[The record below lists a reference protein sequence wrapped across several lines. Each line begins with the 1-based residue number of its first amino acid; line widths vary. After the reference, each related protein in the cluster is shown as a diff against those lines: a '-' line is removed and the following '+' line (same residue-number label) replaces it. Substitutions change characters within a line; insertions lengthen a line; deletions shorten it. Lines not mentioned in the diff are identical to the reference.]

1 MTQPAAQ
8 AMVTKKL
15 THSRGH
21 KCAHDLANR
30 DLEESQKQVL
40 KRYEKDFELFF
51 TVNLYFFEKYR
62 LLMFN
67 TDKCIKNAYNVTS
80 SFLHLIS
87 KVGLWSIR

>member
-1 MTQPAAQ
+1 MTQPSRDAE

-15 THSRGH
+15 TPSRGH

-51 TVNLYFFEKYR
+51 MVNLYFLK
-62 LLMFN
+62 
-67 TDKCIKNAYNVTS
+67 
-80 SFLHLIS
+80 
-87 KVGLWSIR
+87 SIES

>member
-1 MTQPAAQ
+1 MTQPSRDAE

-51 TVNLYFFEKYR
+51 MVNLYFLKSIESWCSIQIKYKKR
-62 LLMFN
+62 F
-67 TDKCIKNAYNVTS
+67 
-80 SFLHLIS
+80 
-87 KVGLWSIR
+87 

>member
-1 MTQPAAQ
+1 MTQPSRDAE

-51 TVNLYFFEKYR
+51 MVNLYFLKSIESWCSIQIKYKKR
-62 LLMFN
+62 FKSDIIAVS
-67 TDKCIKNAYNVTS
+67 TPAFDFS
-80 SFLHLIS
+80 P
-87 KVGLWSIR
+87 